1 MITILF
7 SKKHN
12 DNSHKLSMKL
22 NSEKFGFFFCRK
34 NTRINVIFF
43 FNLRTLSKN
52 TLFCFNV
59 SCRRQGIIHRYGDIQ
74 QLVDNRCLIDCRA
87 NISTS
92 ISIYIYLLTY
102 YQL

>member
-43 FNLRTLSKN
+43 
-52 TLFCFNV
+52 LFENV
-59 SCRRQGIIHRYGDIQ
+59 VKEYII
-74 QLVDNRCLIDCRA
+74 
-87 NISTS
+87 
-92 ISIYIYLLTY
+92 LL
-102 YQL
+102 

>member
-12 DNSHKLSMKL
+12 DNFLKLSMKL

-43 FNLRTLSKN
+43 FQ
-52 TLFCFNV
+52 FENV
-59 SCRRQGIIHRYGDIQ
+59 VKEYII
-74 QLVDNRCLIDCRA
+74 
-87 NISTS
+87 
-92 ISIYIYLLTY
+92 LL
-102 YQL
+102 

>member
-12 DNSHKLSMKL
+12 DNSLKLSMKL

-59 SCRRQGIIHRYGDIQ
+59 SCRRHGIIHRYGDIQ
-74 QLVDNRCLIDCRA
+74 QLVDTPSFD
-87 NISTS
+87 
-92 ISIYIYLLTY
+92 
-102 YQL
+102 